1 MTRPD
6 PALEPPEGFVLMT
19 GRGEFSTR
27 NGPYYVRE
35 AEVGVEQAF
44 CAASHHCNG
53 MGIVHGGM
61 LAAFLDGL
69 VAHAVGKGA
78 GRPCVTIQ
86 LSINYLSIA
95 RKNEWVIGEARMTR
109 ETKEVAFAE
118 ARLHVGGR
126 DVVRATG
133 VFKLMHKRP
142 DPGAA

>member
-1 MTRPD
+1 MSREG
-6 PALEPPEGFVLMT
+6 AVVEPPEGFVLMT
-19 GRGEFSTR
+19 GRGAFSTR
-27 NGPYYVRE
+27 NGPYYVRA
-35 AEVGVEQAF
+35 AETGVEQAF
-44 CAASHHCNG
+44 FADVNHCNG

-69 VAHAVGKGA
+69 VAHSVGKAA

-95 RKNEWVIGEARMTR
+95 RKGEWVIGEAHVTR

-142 DPGAA
+142 EPGPA

>member
-1 MTRPD
+1 VSRPD
-6 PALEPPEGFVLMT
+6 VAAPPPEGFVLMT

-44 CAASHHCNG
+44 LADSHHCNG

-69 VAHAVGKGA
+69 VAHAVGKAA

-95 RKNEWVIGEARMTR
+95 RKGEWVIGEARTTR

-126 DVVRATG
+126 DVVRASG

-142 DPGAA
+142 DPGAP

>member
-1 MTRPD
+1 MTHTD
-6 PALEPPEGFVLMT
+6 ASLEPPEGFAVMI

-35 AEVGVEQAF
+35 AEIGVEQAF
-44 CAASHHCNG
+44 FASPQHCNG

-69 VAHAVGKGA
+69 VAHSVGKTA
-78 GRPCVTIQ
+78 GQPCVTIQ

-95 RKNEWVIGEARMTR
+95 RKGEWVIGEAHVTR
-109 ETKEVAFAE
+109 QTKEVAFAE
-118 ARLHVGGR
+118 ARLHAGGR

-133 VFKLMHKRP
+133 VLKLMHKRP
-142 DPGAA
+142 EPNRA